1 MNCCFAH
8 RMVPEHA
15 AERSRTFIYSQ
26 PGVHFHVVVDREVDI
41 WTIICSQVEKS
52 GFSFMHRLPF

>member
-8 RMVPEHA
+8 RVVPKHA

-41 WTIICSQVEKS
+41 WTIICSQVEKT